1 MCISRGYGYIVY
13 VYVCVSIF
21 LICDLEFSVISWF
34 HTSPFIVLLLKQSA
48 TYFLIVDLVTEFQ
61 YFHRD
66 FFFCFF
72 MGFSRLLLISEEETR
87 PCWHPDREKKCM
99 LMYKV
104 NKKTATVATKSSV
117 LGYLTSWRSESLD
130 CFGFG
135 GCLTSPHNKMW
146 AVNWVVSVSYVN
158 AFFFPS
164 IPPYS
169 TW

>member
-13 VYVCVSIF
+13 VYVCVSMF
-21 LICDLEFSVISWF
+21 LKCDLEFSVIPWF

-66 FFFCFF
+66 FFFFCFL
-72 MGFSRLLLISEEETR
+72 MGFSHLLLISEEEETR

-99 LMYKV
+99 LMYVV
-104 NKKTATVATKSSV
+104 NKKTATVAAKSSV
-117 LGYLTSWRSESLD
+117 LGDLTSWRSESLD

-135 GCLTSPHNKMW
+135 GCLIFPQRWGPLIELLVRLMSMLFFSP
-146 AVNWVVSVSYVN
+146 
-158 AFFFPS
+158 P
-164 IPPYS
+164 
-169 TW
+169 